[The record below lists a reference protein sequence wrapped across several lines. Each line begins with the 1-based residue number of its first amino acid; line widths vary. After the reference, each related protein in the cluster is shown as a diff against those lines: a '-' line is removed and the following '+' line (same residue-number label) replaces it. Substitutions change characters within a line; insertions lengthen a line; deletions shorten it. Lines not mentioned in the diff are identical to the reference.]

1 MGFISEPHIL
11 KKIWH
16 FFNLAFDPPAHLNT
30 FCYVVLCES
39 LLNLDSVWIQLKAI
53 LERTNEKDPTL
64 ESLRSD
70 FFGLRATES
79 RTVSTFSGN
88 LAVNFLPLVEN
99 CPFLVDL
106 INVPMFLNFCNL
118 ELIWNV
124 IEIKPL
130 TVSCL
135 DSLQGFCP
143 QIEGYTKCFFFH
155 WPCHL
160 LEWFWDVILLSINPE
175 KYWIISLIL
184 VELLTSKWITF
195 ILKHP
200 VDNWFDH
207 FWLGFKSLI
216 NIFLLLI
223 NFCSILLVNITINKN

>member
-1 MGFISEPHIL
+1 MWVCLIWIL
-11 KKIWH
+11 YGYNWRPFFKILWT
-16 FFNLAFDPPAHLNT
+16 D
-30 FCYVVLCES
+30 
-39 LLNLDSVWIQLKAI
+39 
-53 LERTNEKDPTL
+53 ERERPNSQ

-88 LAVNFLPLVEN
+88 LAVYFLPLVEN

-106 INVPMFLNFCNL
+106 INVPVFLNFCNL
-118 ELIWNV
+118 ELIWKV

-143 QIEGYTKCFFFH
+143 QIEGYTKCFFFR

-216 NIFLLLI
+216 NIFLQLI
-223 NFCSILLVNITINKN
+223 NFCSILLVNITSKKKLTNISNFITYSSAPNCRSVE

>member
-1 MGFISEPHIL
+1 MDTTEGHS
-11 KKIWH
+11 WT
-16 FFNLAFDPPAHLNT
+16 D
-30 FCYVVLCES
+30 
-39 LLNLDSVWIQLKAI
+39 
-53 LERTNEKDPTL
+53 ERERPNSW

-106 INVPMFLNFCNL
+106 INVPVFLNFCNL
-118 ELIWNV
+118 ELIWKV

-143 QIEGYTKCFFFH
+143 QIEGYTKCFF
-155 WPCHL
+155 
-160 LEWFWDVILLSINPE
+160 SIDHA
-175 KYWIISLIL
+175 ISLNDFETL
-184 VELLTSKWITF
+184 FYYLST
-195 ILKHP
+195 LK
-200 VDNWFDH
+200 N
-207 FWLGFKSLI
+207 
-216 NIFLLLI
+216 
-223 NFCSILLVNITINKN
+223 TE